1 MCTTFSVCKNNNTF
15 ILRTMDLEK
24 YHEYE
29 FKFFPSGYNYE
40 NDVFGNKLYTKY
52 KIMGTTFKNYDHLLD
67 GINEEGLL
75 GCTNS
80 FRNQITFVKNA
91 NYKKINLTS
100 TKLLNVFLTNCKNLD
115 EVKELSKKIFILKE
129 SFVDKDNFS
138 RHYHYMFT
146 DKNNHSLIVEIE
158 DGNLKVHENTYNIMT
173 NSPKFEIHIKNLK
186 KYIKDSI
193 LKGSLLT
200 PTKRFLRA
208 YDELININKEILETD
223 TLDFLFKSLEKF
235 KISKSDYDDFSPKK
249 DNITLYYSIISAID
263 KKYYLKYTNSK
274 FINCFSFDDFK
285 NQDVKKIIMP
295 LTF

>member
-91 NYKKINLTS
+91 NYEKINLTS
-100 TKLLNVFLTNCKNLD
+100 TKLLNVFL
-115 EVKELSKKIFILKE
+115 S
-129 SFVDKDNFS
+129 SQS
-138 RHYHYMFT
+138 
-146 DKNNHSLIVEIE
+146 
-158 DGNLKVHENTYNIMT
+158 
-173 NSPKFEIHIKNLK
+173 
-186 KYIKDSI
+186 
-193 LKGSLLT
+193 
-200 PTKRFLRA
+200 
-208 YDELININKEILETD
+208 INIT
-223 TLDFLFKSLEKF
+223 
-235 KISKSDYDDFSPKK
+235 
-249 DNITLYYSIISAID
+249 
-263 KKYYLKYTNSK
+263 
-274 FINCFSFDDFK
+274 
-285 NQDVKKIIMP
+285 
-295 LTF
+295 